1 MANTPKFK
9 GVIIDIGGDE
19 YTLPP
24 LSIRAFSK
32 EDAGAKIKQIQK
44 AFVGVQADGADPD
57 ITAMMDSEVVED
69 LITLVTSALRRN
81 YPDIDEDVVADGIS
95 DIMTLFNLFQY
106 LVSQN
111 DEVMKKMEEA
121 RKNGLRE
128 FVEKKGK

>member
-9 GVIIDIGGDE
+9 GVIIDIGGVE

-44 AFVGVQADGADPD
+44 AFTGVQADGADPD

-69 LITLVTSALRRN
+69 LIMLVTSALRRN